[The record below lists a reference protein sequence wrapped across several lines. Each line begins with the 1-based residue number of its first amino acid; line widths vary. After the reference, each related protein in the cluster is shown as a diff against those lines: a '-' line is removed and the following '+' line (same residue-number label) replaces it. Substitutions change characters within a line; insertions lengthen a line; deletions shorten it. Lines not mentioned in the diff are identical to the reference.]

1 METPD
6 SEGEASSKETTPSV
20 SQENQSQH
28 QHQHQH
34 QHQPDNV
41 NSLDANSD
49 VRLWLQYTGF
59 FDTEQRLKVLD
70 GFRRLKHLDEQRLK
84 LLEEIRTSTE
94 YSSSSTIA
102 TTPQMFFAFKDPSP
116 TFSMA
121 MARFNDD
128 NVLSGSQSTAFAS
141 SNRNCGSEI
150 SSFNKGVDSDTWST
164 AFRNGLPSRQ
174 RSTQNAKS
182 LIKAT
187 TSLGEPES
195 RIQGAQS
202 LSSSDGPFEAEMT
215 CFSKS
220 QSMRAYT
227 PSHLLSLAPKQ
238 AVAESRYFLVKSF
251 NFKNVD
257 MSQRDGLW
265 ITSAR
270 NGAIFA
276 NAFKHHKNV
285 YLIFSVNKSKAFQ
298 GYARMTSPPTTT
310 IPPPEWMNNISWE
323 ASLPFRV
330 QWLSTHRTEFWKFG
344 KLRNPLN
351 DWKPIFVGRDG
362 QEFPETCGREMVYVL
377 DRGTAVREGGRSG
390 ADSWRARKDYD
401 GADKDEAITWHH
413 DETGKNEMTTWHHPD
428 ADKKELTTWRH
439 HETNKDETT
448 TWQHHCEWSETEED
462 IPASEESETTDDMPL
477 IKY

>member
-1 METPD
+1 
-6 SEGEASSKETTPSV
+6 
-20 SQENQSQH
+20 
-28 QHQHQH
+28 
-34 QHQPDNV
+34 
-41 NSLDANSD
+41 
-49 VRLWLQYTGF
+49 
-59 FDTEQRLKVLD
+59 
-70 GFRRLKHLDEQRLK
+70 
-84 LLEEIRTSTE
+84 
-94 YSSSSTIA
+94 
-102 TTPQMFFAFKDPSP
+102 
-116 TFSMA
+116 MA

-141 SNRNCGSEI
+141 SNGNYGSEI
-150 SSFNKGVDSDTWST
+150 SSVNKGADLDTWST
-164 AFRNGLPSRQ
+164 TFRNGFPSRQ
-174 RSTQNAKS
+174 SSIQNAKS

-187 TSLGEPES
+187 TSPSDPGSE
-195 RIQGAQS
+195 IQGAQS
-202 LSSSDGPFEAEMT
+202 PSSSGGPFEAGTT

-220 QSMRAYT
+220 RTYT
-227 PSHLLSLAPKQ
+227 PSKLLSLAPKQ
-238 AVAESRYFLVKSF
+238 ALAESRYFLVKSF

-285 YLIFSVNKSKAFQ
+285 FLIFSVNKSKAFQ
-298 GYARMTSPPTTT
+298 GYVSPSISQKSSSHPQPSSLPTKHIPIQARMTSPPTTT

-377 DRGTAVREGGRSG
+377 DRGRVREKGRNG

-401 GADKDEAITWHH
+401 DAHKDEMATWHHHEADKDETTNWHH
-413 DETGKNEMTTWHHPD
+413 DET
-428 ADKKELTTWRH
+428 DKKELTTWHH
-439 HETNKDETT
+439 HETNKGETT
-448 TWQHHCEWSETEED
+448 TWHHSEWSEAGED
-462 IPASEESETTDDMPL
+462 VPTSEESETADDMPL